1 MTQNLTGARAESA
14 YVLDLIGKKTL
25 SPPEQDK
32 VIEDSVRYWTDY
44 VNPGFLEYRK
54 SVSTDYTAVEWE
66 DHGAVFRDVQGKEF
80 IDMLGGFGIY
90 VTGHRHP
97 KVLKAVQEQLERQA
111 IHSQELIDP
120 LRTYLA
126 RLVSMITPGD
136 LQYSF
141 FTNSGTESI
150 EACLKMSILTTG
162 RHHFIGT
169 IGAFHG
175 KSLGSLAGTSKAMF
189 REPFLP
195 LKRWTHVPF
204 GDVDALR
211 MIVASSD
218 FSGDRVAAVVI
229 EPIQGEGGINV
240 APPGYLAAAREI
252 CDKYGA
258 LLVFDEVQSGMGRS
272 GKMFCCEHDGVTPDL
287 MALGKGFGGGVMPI
301 GACVGHAEDL
311 GAIHRQPLPPHDDV
325 RREPGLLRGGDRDDQ
340 RAARGGPAETGRR
353 EGGVPAPPDE
363 RSRAEVPEGDGRR
376 AGPRSD
382 ARHGVPEPRAGLRGR
397 QGPLRP
403 GHPDLG
409 DVHQCPGPAGRAA
422 ARHRPGGDGPVPRG
436 ARGVARRGL
445 QGAELASPR
454 AARIV
459 HDAVPSARPSR
470 SPASGWRG
478 GTPAGLRSLCRASR
492 TPTSRSSAGAT
503 RASGRPSS

>member
-1 MTQNLTGARAESA
+1 MAQNLTGAREESA

-66 DHGAVFRDVQGKEF
+66 DHGAVFRDVRGKEF

-126 RLVSMITPGD
+126 RLVALITPGD

-150 EACLKMSILTTG
+150 EACLKMSMLTTG

-258 LLVFDEVQSGMGRS
+258 LLVFDEVQCGMGRS

-301 GACVGHAEDL
+301 GACVGTPRTWERYIDNPFLHTTTFGGNPVCCAAAIATINVLLEEDL
-311 GAIHRQPLPPHDDV
+311 PRQAGEKGEYL
-325 RREPGLLRGGDRDDQ
+325 LLRMN
-340 RAARGGPAETGRR
+340 
-353 EGGVPAPPDE
+353 
-363 RSRAEVPEGDGRR
+363 
-376 AGPRSD
+376 
-382 ARHGVPEPRAGLRGR
+382 GLA
-397 QGPLRP
+397 QKYPKVL
-403 GHPDLG
+403 
-409 DVHQCPGPAGRAA
+409 A
-422 ARHRPGGDGPVPRG
+422 G
-436 ARGVARRGL
+436 ARGRGL
-445 QGAELASPR
+445 MLGMEFQSHDLGYAVAKALFGRGILISGTYINAQVLRVEPPLVIGQAEMDRFLA
-454 AARIV
+454 ALE
-459 HDAVPSARPSR
+459 
-470 SPASGWRG
+470 ASLGEVYKEQR
-478 GTPAGLRSLCRASR
+478 L
-492 TPTSRSSAGAT
+492 
-503 RASGRPSS
+503 